1 MVIAKIV
8 ILSGKCVWNKFTIHL
23 YMCTQGMW
31 FYLMWNT
38 ISETVRAFGLFLD

>member
-1 MVIAKIV
+1 MVNGNCTDSDFEQ
-8 ILSGKCVWNKFTIHL
+8 LSSVWNKYIIIPT

-38 ISETVRAFGLFLD
+38 ISE